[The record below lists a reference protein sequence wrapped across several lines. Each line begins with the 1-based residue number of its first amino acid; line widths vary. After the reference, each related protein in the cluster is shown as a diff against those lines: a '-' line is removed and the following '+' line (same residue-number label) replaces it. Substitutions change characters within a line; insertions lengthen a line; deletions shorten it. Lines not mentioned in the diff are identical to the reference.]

1 VRRAALTVA
10 IAGLAIAAGVFT
22 IHVARDDPTFS
33 YAGASAGE
41 AVALL
46 AGGWAL
52 VAMGLAA
59 RLRRLQGGLWQ
70 LLAVAGFLW
79 FLPEWSNPGIG
90 SSLAFTIGLVFFGIA
105 AAPFVGHAVLAYPGR
120 RLRAPL
126 EPAALIVA
134 YAGSLLVLGLLPT
147 LVFDPAAQGCNEQCP
162 RNLLLVTDD
171 IGLYDSLNRI
181 GVHLGLAWALLL
193 AAMIAV
199 SLARATPAGR
209 RLAAPV
215 AVTGIV
221 YLGFVSATF
230 ASSLDRGFLTNDE
243 LSRRL
248 WVGEAAA
255 LVALVL
261 AIIWGWQRSRR
272 ARSRVARLV
281 VELAQSPPPGGLRDA
296 LARTLG
302 DPELVLAYPIG
313 GERYADAFGR
323 PLEFGSN
330 LEVTPVVSEG
340 RKVALLG
347 HRPGLLDPGLAAE
360 VAAAARLV
368 LENERLQA
376 DVRARL
382 GELRRS
388 RARMVEAGDAERR
401 RLDRDL
407 HDGAQQRLVALS
419 LSLRLLRTQ
428 LHADGDAEV
437 LRRLEQADDELRRA
451 VTELRELA
459 HGIFPAVLGDEG
471 LAAAIES
478 LAEEARVPIELGEL
492 PAGRYEPAV
501 ESAAYAVVAETARR
515 AEHGIAVCGEQVNGT
530 LCLEVEAESPI
541 GDQTHLEDRVGA
553 VDGRLAV
560 LSGSTGRVT
569 IRAEFPCAS

>member
-1 VRRAALTVA
+1 VRRAALTIA
-10 IAGLAIAAGVFT
+10 IAGLAIAAGVYSL
-22 IHVARDDPTFS
+22 HVARDDPTFS
-33 YAGASAGE
+33 YAGASAGG

-52 VAMGLAA
+52 VATGLAA
-59 RLRRLQGGLWQ
+59 RLRRSRGAFW
-70 LLAVAGFLW
+70 LLPVAGFLW

-105 AAPFVGHAVLAYPGR
+105 AAPFVGHAVLAYPRR
-120 RLRAPL
+120 RLHTPL
-126 EPAALIVA
+126 EPAALLLA
-134 YAGSLLVLGLLPT
+134 YAGSLLLLGLLPT

-162 RNLLLVTDD
+162 RNLLLVTGDT
-171 IGLYDSLNRI
+171 GLYDSLNRI

-193 AAMIAV
+193 AALVAL

-209 RLAAPV
+209 RIAAPV
-215 AVTGIV
+215 AAAGIA
-221 YLGFVSATF
+221 YLGLVAATF
-230 ASSLDRGFLTNDE
+230 AASLDRGYLTNDE

-248 WVGEAAA
+248 WLGEAAA
-255 LVALVL
+255 LVALALGIV
-261 AIIWGWQRSRR
+261 WGWQRSRR

-281 VELAQSPPPGGLRDA
+281 LDLAQSPPPGGLRDA
-296 LARTLG
+296 LAQTLG
-302 DPELVLAYPIG
+302 DPKLVLAYPIG
-313 GERYADAFGR
+313 AERYADAFGR
-323 PLEFGSN
+323 ALELDSS

-340 RKVALLG
+340 RAVALLG
-347 HRPGLLDPGLAAE
+347 HRPGLLDPGVATE

-376 DVRARL
+376 EVSARL
-382 GELRRS
+382 EELRRS
-388 RARMVEAGDAERR
+388 RARIVEAGDAERR

-428 LHADGDAEV
+428 RERDRDREV
-437 LRRLEQADDELRRA
+437 VRRLEEADDELRRA

-478 LAEEARVPIELGEL
+478 LAEEARVPIEIREL
-492 PAGRYEPAV
+492 PDGRYEPAV

-515 AEHGIAVCGEQVNGT
+515 AEHGIAVCGEQVDGT

-553 VDGRLAV
+553 VEGRLAV
-560 LSGSTGRVT
+560 LPGSNGRVT